1 MRIIVTF
8 ICIIFFPTFACS
20 QIDIQDSIIDIC
32 KKEYLYELYNKC
44 GDCQISF
51 KETGKRDSSK
61 IHLTEDIL
69 KENLSILNYGNICYH
84 IKDKH
89 ESLRHSINVCF
100 FVLDRD
106 YDSGFMTTQGEIKSV
121 APLYY
126 KLLRKS
132 NLIICL
138 YLSIPPDSIL
148 DHVGFVNEFFL
159 NKIIDRIKIVQFLSV
174 GDLQSP
180 HIHAIK
186 TELGV
191 VTPVL

>member
-8 ICIIFFPTFACS
+8 ICIIFFHTFACS

-84 IKDKH
+84 IKGKR

-159 NKIIDRIKIVQFLSV
+159 NKIIDRINK
-174 GDLQSP
+174 
-180 HIHAIK
+180 
-186 TELGV
+186 
-191 VTPVL
+191 

>member
-84 IKDKH
+84 IKGKR

-159 NKIIDRIKIVQFLSV
+159 NPNRSLEILPYIMFR
-174 GDLQSP
+174 
-180 HIHAIK
+180 
-186 TELGV
+186 
-191 VTPVL
+191 